1 MLWLARRRVLWC
13 GSDGVACVVWPQDA
27 QDASGTAGTALGSRP
42 PSQLSQQ
49 ASSGYGS
56 TRSRKDD
63 VTLNQP
69 SSEESSKLAGGR
81 GSSPLGDASRTG
93 VRRQNSESYGS
104 MRSTSGR
111 AKGPLARTAAY
122 LSMRLPGAKR
132 RARAKADEDSHQ
144 MIEAQPVAK
153 AVPNREG
160 QGQGQTQHP
169 SGLPQTTQF
178 TSETRH
184 TVTSRPDLNTVTV
197 EASQTSRLT
206 VLATPQAAAEAN
218 NNSIYCD
225 GGPRHRAPSRGTP
238 TEHSSDPRAYDPA
251 ATGLPVPAPRN
262 GASGRPRHTYQNLP
276 PPAAAAQ
283 GGMGVQQASPHPPPQ
298 PVVCE
303 VCCAVLLL
311 FCSRGK

>member
-1 MLWLARRRVLWC
+1 MLWC
-13 GSDGVACVVWPQDA
+13 GSDGLVCVVWPQDA

-63 VTLNQP
+63 VTHSQP
-69 SSEESSKLAGGR
+69 KAEESSKVAGGQ
-81 GSSPLGDASRTG
+81 GSSPQGNAPGTG

-104 MRSTSGR
+104 MRSTTGR

-122 LSMRLPGAKR
+122 LSMRLPGAKK

-144 MIEAQPVAK
+144 MIETQPVAR

-160 QGQGQTQHP
+160 QGQTQNT
-169 SGLPQTTQF
+169 SALPQTTQF

-206 VLATPQAAAEAN
+206 VLPPPHAAAEAN
-218 NNSIYCD
+218 NNNIYCD
-225 GGPRHRAPSRGTP
+225 GGPRHAAPAHGAAP
-238 TEHSSDPRAYDPA
+238 EYSSDPRAYDPA

-262 GASGRPRHTYQNLP
+262 GQGGRPRHTYQNLP
-276 PPAAAAQ
+276 PPLAAAQ
-283 GGMGVQQASPHPPPQ
+283 GAPGLQQAYPHPPPQ

-303 VCCAVLLL
+303 VCCVVLLL
-311 FCSRGK
+311 FSSRGK